1 VKHPWTINI
10 HLKKKEGKDG
20 GSGHSKGI
28 MSVNM
33 VDVFVSIYE
42 DRKMKPVEIVLR
54 GEELMERV
62 NLNML

>member
-1 VKHPWTINI
+1 
-10 HLKKKEGKDG
+10 
-20 GSGHSKGI
+20 

-62 NLNML
+62 NLNKICYKHICKYHSVSLCTTIIC